1 MFTLAELTSRKEL
14 IRMTLEKAFAIAKTY
29 PIPEQQKVINFV
41 MSIKAEKPKRTDIAD
56 SGLDFGPEYTDENHD
71 ERVEQFFALS
81 EGIEIDEQAIMD
93 LREASMI

>member
-1 MFTLAELTSRKEL
+1 
-14 IRMTLEKAFAIAKTY
+14 MTLEKAFAIAKTY

-71 ERVEQFFALS
+71 ERVE
-81 EGIEIDEQAIMD
+81 IDEQAIMD